1 MSRIR
6 REEPSRRR
14 RQAPPSGDDRFND
27 RRNAP
32 RNGSTLP
39 SSSTRPSRTT
49 LMTSASP
56 GRLHGQDS
64 PRRQNWAGKS
74 PQQVLDMYPPGRT
87 PVNRVV
93 DVLIELF
100 NPLHTA
106 LEKTV
111 SHKTRYERAHFLRRF
126 FRELHTDAGFKL
138 APDPRNLGQ
147 RHVQAMVKVWQRRK
161 LSPGTIQTYL
171 SFLRGLAM
179 WLNKPGFIRRPEHY
193 GLTPDEYER
202 HENAQRDK
210 SWSGNGIDVE
220 ALLAQVSAYDARI
233 GASMRLMVK
242 VGLRRKESV
251 MCRPY
256 AHVHTFEETG
266 LPDEH
271 READRYL
278 WTKGKGGRARWLPL
292 ATEEQQS
299 AIAHARS
306 VVSGHDAHMGAP
318 DRDLKSNLR
327 RLDYALRKF
336 GLTKRESGT
345 TGHGARHDHL
355 HGQYQDTTGTP
366 APVRGGG
373 PVDRDLDR
381 QARLRVAR
389 VAGHARLRS
398 AGAYIGAI
406 RRSPAGSHD
415 PAQGEPGKPGPGSI
429 VEDGDTPVPVA

>member
-1 MSRIR
+1 M
-6 REEPSRRR
+6 
-14 RQAPPSGDDRFND
+14 A
-27 RRNAP
+27 
-32 RNGSTLP
+32 
-39 SSSTRPSRTT
+39 SS
-49 LMTSASP
+49 SP
-56 GRLHGQDS
+56 GRLHGQDT
-64 PRRQNWAGKS
+64 PRRQSWVGKS
-74 PQQVLDMYPPGRT
+74 PQQVLAMYPPGRT
-87 PVNRVV
+87 PVNRVM

-126 FRELHTDAGFKL
+126 FRELHSDAGFKL

-179 WLNKPGFIRRPEHY
+179 WLNKPGFIRKPEHY
-193 GLTPDEYER
+193 GLTPQEYER

-210 SWSGNGIDVE
+210 SWSGNGINIE

-233 GASMRLMVK
+233 GASMRLMVR

-256 AHVHTFEETG
+256 AHVHPFEATG
-266 LPDEH
+266 LPDEQ

-278 WTKGKGGRARWLPL
+278 WTKGKGGRPRWLAL
-292 ATEEQQS
+292 ATVEQQA

-355 HGQYQDTTGTP
+355 QGEYEDTTGTP

-373 PVDRDLDR
+373 PVDPDLDR
-381 QARLRVAR
+381 QARVRVAR

-406 RRSPAGSHD
+406 RRAPAGRHD
-415 PAQGEPGKPGPGSI
+415 PDRGDPGKPGPGNTGD
-429 VEDGDTPVPVA
+429 DGDAPVTAA

>member
-1 MSRIR
+1 
-6 REEPSRRR
+6 
-14 RQAPPSGDDRFND
+14 
-27 RRNAP
+27 
-32 RNGSTLP
+32 
-39 SSSTRPSRTT
+39 
-49 LMTSASP
+49 
-56 GRLHGQDS
+56 
-64 PRRQNWAGKS
+64 
-74 PQQVLDMYPPGRT
+74 
-87 PVNRVV
+87 VNRVV

-266 LPDEH
+266 LPEQQ

-355 HGQYQDTTGTP
+355 QGQYQDTTGTP

-406 RRSPAGSHD
+406 RRSPAGSRD
-415 PAQGEPGKPGPGSI
+415 PAQGETGKPGPGSI
-429 VEDGDTPVPVA
+429 GDDGDTPVPVA

>member
-1 MSRIR
+1 MSRIH

-14 RQAPPSGDDRFND
+14 RQASLSRND
-27 RRNAP
+27 RRNDL

-39 SSSTRPSRTT
+39 SSSTRPSRATS
-49 LMTSASP
+49 MTSASP

-93 DVLIELF
+93 DVLIELY
-100 NPLHTA
+100 NSLHTA

-111 SHKTRYERAHFLRRF
+111 SHKTRYERAQFLRRF

-220 ALLAQVSAYDARI
+220 ALLARVSAYDARI

-266 LPDEH
+266 LPDEQ

-292 ATEEQQS
+292 ATDEQQA

-355 HGQYQDTTGTP
+355 QGQYQDTTGTP

-406 RRSPAGSHD
+406 RRSPAGSRD
-415 PAQGEPGKPGPGSI
+415 PAQGEPGKPAPGRI
-429 VEDGDTPVPVA
+429 GDDGDTPVPVA

>member
-1 MSRIR
+1 
-6 REEPSRRR
+6 
-14 RQAPPSGDDRFND
+14 
-27 RRNAP
+27 
-32 RNGSTLP
+32 
-39 SSSTRPSRTT
+39 
-49 LMTSASP
+49 MTSASP
-56 GRLHGQDS
+56 GRVHGQDS

-74 PQQVLDMYPPGRT
+74 PQQVLAMYPPGRT

-256 AHVHTFEETG
+256 AHVHPFEETG
-266 LPDEH
+266 LPNDE
-271 READRYL
+271 RKADRYL
-278 WTKGKGGRARWLPL
+278 WTKGKGGRPRWLAL
-292 ATEEQQS
+292 ATEEQQA
-299 AIAHARS
+299 AIEFARS

-355 HGQYQDTTGTP
+355 QGKYAKVTGTA
-366 APVRGGG
+366 APIRGGG
-373 PVDRDLDR
+373 PVDPALDR
-381 QARLRVAR
+381 QARLEVAR

-398 AGAYIGAI
+398 AGAYVGAI
-406 RRSPAGSHD
+406 RRAPAGRHE
-415 PAQGEPGKPGPGSI
+415 PTQGDSGKRGPESI
-429 VEDGDTPVPVA
+429 GDDGDASVPTA

>member
-1 MSRIR
+1 MSRIH

-14 RQAPPSGDDRFND
+14 RQASLSRND
-27 RRNAP
+27 RRNDL

-39 SSSTRPSRTT
+39 SSSTRPSRATS
-49 LMTSASP
+49 MTSASP

-93 DVLIELF
+93 DVLIELY
-100 NPLHTA
+100 NSLHTA

-111 SHKTRYERAHFLRRF
+111 SHKTRYERAQFLRRF

-266 LPDEH
+266 LPDEQ

-292 ATEEQQS
+292 ATDEQQA

-355 HGQYQDTTGTP
+355 QGQYQDTTGTP

-398 AGAYIGAI
+398 AGAYLGQSAVM
-406 RRSPAGSHD
+406 RSKGPKPSDSPA
-415 PAQGEPGKPGPGSI
+415 
-429 VEDGDTPVPVA
+429 T

>member
-1 MSRIR
+1 
-6 REEPSRRR
+6 
-14 RQAPPSGDDRFND
+14 
-27 RRNAP
+27 
-32 RNGSTLP
+32 
-39 SSSTRPSRTT
+39 
-49 LMTSASP
+49 MTSASP

-256 AHVHTFEETG
+256 AHVHPFEETG
-266 LPDEH
+266 LPDDE
-271 READRYL
+271 RKADRYL
-278 WTKGKGGRARWLPL
+278 WTKGKGGRPRWLAL
-292 ATEEQQS
+292 TTEEQQA
-299 AIAHARS
+299 AIELARS

-355 HGQYQDTTGTP
+355 QGKYATVTGTA
-366 APVRGGG
+366 APIRGGG
-373 PVDRDLDR
+373 PVDPALDR
-381 QARLRVAR
+381 QARMEVAH

-406 RRSPAGSHD
+406 RRAPTVRLD
-415 PAQGEPGKPGPGSI
+415 PAKVAPGKSGPANIGD
-429 VEDGDTPVPVA
+429 DGEAPVPAA

>member
-1 MSRIR
+1 
-6 REEPSRRR
+6 
-14 RQAPPSGDDRFND
+14 
-27 RRNAP
+27 
-32 RNGSTLP
+32 
-39 SSSTRPSRTT
+39 
-49 LMTSASP
+49 MTSASP

-64 PRRQNWAGKS
+64 PRRQNWTGKS
-74 PQQVLDMYPPGRT
+74 PQQVLDLYPPGRT

-147 RHVQAMVKVWQRRK
+147 RHVQAIVKVWQRRK

-256 AHVHTFEETG
+256 AHVHPFEETG
-266 LPDEH
+266 LPDEQ
-271 READRYL
+271 RQADRYL
-278 WTKGKGGRARWLPL
+278 WTKGKGGRVRWLPL
-292 ATEEQQS
+292 ATEEQQA

-336 GLTKRESGT
+336 GLTNRESGT

-355 HGQYQDTTGTP
+355 QGQYQDTTGTP

-373 PVDRDLDR
+373 PVDQDLDR

-389 VAGHARLRS
+389 IAGHARLRS

-406 RRSPAGSHD
+406 RRSLSGGRD
-415 PAQGEPGKPGPGSI
+415 PAQGETGKPGPGSI
-429 VEDGDTPVPVA
+429 GDDGDTPVPVA

>member
-1 MSRIR
+1 
-6 REEPSRRR
+6 
-14 RQAPPSGDDRFND
+14 
-27 RRNAP
+27 
-32 RNGSTLP
+32 
-39 SSSTRPSRTT
+39 
-49 LMTSASP
+49 MTSASP

-256 AHVHTFEETG
+256 AHVHPFEETG
-266 LPDEH
+266 LPDEQ

-278 WTKGKGGRARWLPL
+278 WTKGKGGRVRWLPL
-292 ATEEQQS
+292 ATEEQQA

-318 DRDLKSNLR
+318 DRELKSNLR

-336 GLTKRESGT
+336 GLTKRDRGT

-355 HGQYQDTTGTP
+355 QGQYQDTTGTP

-373 PVDRDLDR
+373 PVDQDLDR

-389 VAGHARLRS
+389 IAGHARLRS
-398 AGAYIGAI
+398 AGAYLGQSAVM
-406 RRSPAGSHD
+406 RRKPA
-415 PAQGEPGKPGPGSI
+415 AL
-429 VEDGDTPVPVA
+429 TPDMREVASDST

>member
-1 MSRIR
+1 
-6 REEPSRRR
+6 
-14 RQAPPSGDDRFND
+14 
-27 RRNAP
+27 
-32 RNGSTLP
+32 
-39 SSSTRPSRTT
+39 
-49 LMTSASP
+49 MTSASP

-147 RHVQAMVKVWQRRK
+147 RHVQAMVQVWQRRK

-179 WLNKPGFIRRPEHY
+179 WLNKPGFIRKPEHY

-256 AHVHTFEETG
+256 AHVHPFEETG
-266 LPDEH
+266 LPDEQ

-278 WTKGKGGRARWLPL
+278 WTKGKGGRVRWLPL
-292 ATEEQQS
+292 ATEEQQA

-318 DRDLKSNLR
+318 DRELKSNLR

-336 GLTKRESGT
+336 GLTKRDRGT

-355 HGQYQDTTGTP
+355 QGQYQDTTGTP

-373 PVDRDLDR
+373 PVDQDLDR

-389 VAGHARLRS
+389 IAGHARLRS
-398 AGAYIGAI
+398 AGAYIGV
-406 RRSPAGSHD
+406 SSFSV
-415 PAQGEPGKPGPGSI
+415 Q
-429 VEDGDTPVPVA
+429 